1 MKKTK
6 IICTIGPACQNEKT
20 LKKMCEA
27 GMNVARI
34 NFSHGDDKS
43 HAEAIEL
50 VKNVRQK
57 TGSPLGIMLD
67 TKGPEY
73 RIKTFANGKIMLK
86 KGDEFT
92 FTTKEVVGTNKIVSV
107 TYKKLASEI
116 TVGDIILLNNG
127 LLSFKVKNVQGAN
140 VVTTV
145 VCGGELSNNKSMNF
159 PQKVLSGKYL
169 SEQDKHDLL
178 LGIEHGVDF
187 VACSFVSCKKD
198 VLDVRNFLNKNDGQN
213 IEIIAKIENENGVN
227 NLEQIIEASDGV
239 MVARGDLGVE
249 IAQEKLPHI
258 QKTIIQKCLNS
269 GKIVITATEMLE
281 SMITSPRPTR
291 AETSDVANAV
301 FDGSSAIMLSGETA
315 MGKYPILAVET
326 MSKIAI
332 EAENCMQADPQTIV
346 LNNKS
351 NLDAICDSCCKLSK
365 TANCKLIVACSKT
378 GKTIKNVSKHRPM
391 CHILGL
397 VTNKDAFYKLSLYY
411 GVYAQCVNDYKTLNV
426 LFDNAKDMAKS
437 MFKLH
442 ANDTIVIT
450 GGTSNMTDTNL
461 IKLEKI

>member
-1 MKKTK
+1 
-6 IICTIGPACQNEKT
+6 
-20 LKKMCEA
+20 
-27 GMNVARI
+27 MNVARI